1 MVLVDNIL
9 VNIIVVLVDNILV
22 NIIVVLVD
30 NILVNIMVVLV
41 DIYWSP
47 LLRFSI
53 SGNEVLNF
61 EAANNIKDIIWKV
74 LKKSGNIS
82 NERKFSPNTY
92 KKNRHSNC
100 PVTMF
105 SLVD

>member
-1 MVLVDNIL
+1 VVLVDNIL

-53 SGNEVLNF
+53 SGNEVLNAYYIF
-61 EAANNIKDIIWKV
+61 TQPQRIIKMLLFK
-74 LKKSGNIS
+74 L
-82 NERKFSPNTY
+82 
-92 KKNRHSNC
+92 
-100 PVTMF
+100 
-105 SLVD
+105 